1 MRLKAAYLSTLAF
14 STRGEKIIK
23 NVNIPACRNCI
34 YYTPSASYSDFTDS
48 LNRCEKFGVKNIVT
62 NEIRYDF
69 AESCR
74 TDESKCGLQG
84 KFFEEEPNISLKMA
98 KHYIREK
105 IPYLC
110 IFIFPIMTL
119 ILSVRNG
126 PN

>member
-1 MRLKAAYLSTLAF
+1 MKIQTSCLSLLAF
-14 STRGEKIIK
+14 STKGDKIIK
-23 NVNIPACRNCI
+23 NAHIPACRNCI
-34 YYTPSASYSDFTDS
+34 NYKPSTIGFTDS
-48 LNRCEKFGVKNIVT
+48 LSRCEKFGVKNIVT

-84 KFFEEEPNISLKMA
+84 KYFEEEPNIDLKVA